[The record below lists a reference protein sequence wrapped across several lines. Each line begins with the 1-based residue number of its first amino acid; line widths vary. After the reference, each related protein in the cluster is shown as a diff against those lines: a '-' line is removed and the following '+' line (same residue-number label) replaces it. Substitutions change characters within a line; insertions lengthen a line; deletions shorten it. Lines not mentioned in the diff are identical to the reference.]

1 MLASVLLIEDVPILR
16 MILRGFLE
24 SHGHAV
30 TECGGGKEASRLIG
44 DNRFD
49 AVVTDIFM
57 KDGDGLTF
65 ISEQRSN
72 GVTIPI
78 IAMTGSDPGGRQSK
92 SGDLALRA
100 GANRVLMKPVTKSE
114 ILSAIADTVVG
125 SLA

>member
-1 MLASVLLIEDVPILR
+1 LAAVLLVEDVAILR

-24 SHGHAV
+24 SGGHGV
-30 TECGGGKEASRLIG
+30 TECDGGKEASRLIG

-65 ISEQRSN
+65 ISKQRSN

-78 IAMTGSDPGGRQSK
+78 IAMTGGDPRSPQSK
-92 SGDLALRA
+92 SGHLALRA
-100 GANRVLMKPVTKSE
+100 GANRILMKPVTKSE
-114 ILSAIADTVVG
+114 ILSAIADTVG

>member
-1 MLASVLLIEDVPILR
+1 LASVLLVEDVPILR

-24 SHGHAV
+24 SEGHAV
-30 TECGGGKEASRLIG
+30 TECDGGKEASRLIG
-44 DNRFD
+44 DKLFD

-65 ISEQRSN
+65 IRDQRSN

-78 IAMTGSDPGGRQSK
+78 IAMTGGDPRSPQPK
-92 SGDLALRA
+92 SGNLALRA
-100 GANRVLMKPVTKSE
+100 GADRVLMKPVTKSE
-114 ILSAIADTVVG
+114 ILGAIADTVG

>member
-1 MLASVLLIEDVPILR
+1 MAEVLLVEDVPTVRMVLR
-16 MILRGFLE
+16 AFLK
-24 SHGHAV
+24 SGGHGV
-30 TECGGGKEASRLIG
+30 TECAGGEEATRLMK
-44 DNRFD
+44 DNRFEV
-49 AVVTDIFM
+49 VVTDIFM

-92 SGDLALRA
+92 SGNLALRA
-100 GANRVLMKPVTKSE
+100 GANRVLMKPVAKSD
-114 ILSAIADTVVG
+114 ILGAIADTVG